1 MSGYRWIVESF
12 DVKKGVWIEESK
24 RRDGDSL
31 NGTPHKT
38 VAERE
43 AQWLRDQGIEARVI
57 DLEEQSPAGPDRD

>member
-1 MSGYRWIVESF
+1 MTGYRWIVESF
-12 DVKKGVWIEESK
+12 DAKKGVWIEESK

-57 DLEEQSPAGPDRD
+57 DLEEQSPAGPGRD

>member
-1 MSGYRWIVESF
+1 MTGYRWIVESF
-12 DVKKGVWIEESK
+12 DAKKGVWIEESK

-57 DLEEQSPAGPDRD
+57 DLEKQRPAGPDRD